1 MPRDHFLDALTI
13 LGTAEQS
20 VLDVRLTAPQ
30 ARALHQKL
38 TYLQTDNAT
47 LRAQHALWQKFAQG
61 ESVPQGSLDFNGVTS
76 GDDNG

>member
-30 ARALHQKL
+30 ARAVLDKL
-38 TYLQTDNAT
+38 DYLQRDNRT
-47 LRAQHALWQKFAQG
+47 LRDQHSSLLRYASG
-61 ESVPQGSLDFNGVTS
+61 ETETQRDLHLGETDHG
-76 GDDNG
+76 